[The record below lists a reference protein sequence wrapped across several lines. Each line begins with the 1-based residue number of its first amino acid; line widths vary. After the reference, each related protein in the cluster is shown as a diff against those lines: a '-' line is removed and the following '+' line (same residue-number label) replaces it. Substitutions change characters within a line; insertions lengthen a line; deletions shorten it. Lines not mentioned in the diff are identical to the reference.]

1 MRELAL
7 FIVPTYV
14 LAVTTVLSNLLYSH
28 GNKDTLDE
36 LFFGE
41 GGGHCVFKWIL
52 RGHLKP
58 SPIPTI

>member
-7 FIVPTYV
+7 FNVPTYV

-41 GGGHCVFKWIL
+41 GEGIFVQDL
-52 RGHLKP
+52 
-58 SPIPTI
+58 TDD

>member
-41 GGGHCVFKWIL
+41 GEGIFKVVQDL
-52 RGHLKP
+52 
-58 SPIPTI
+58 TDD